1 MSEIASL
8 GYLVINASDL
18 DHWESFACNLLGM
31 QVGQRTEDLLT
42 LRMDER
48 QQRIIIESGR
58 IDDLT
63 ALGWEFNTQLDLAV
77 YLDNLLSKGIEIR
90 EHASAEALQRGVE
103 ALFSCADP
111 NGLSHEF
118 YYGPTFAPISQPFSS
133 PVLSGAGFETGDLGV
148 GHALVVAKD
157 YAQSV
162 NFYTET
168 LGLKISDYI
177 RDSGVFPG
185 VTVDA
190 TFMHTRT
197 GRHHSLATTAIP
209 SEKIL
214 NHMMVQVKSLDDL
227 GLAYDRLREAGVPV
241 IMDIGHHPN
250 DRMTSFYVVT
260 PSGFGLEYGW
270 GGVVINDDEWTIKNY
285 SELSDWGHKFQR

>member
-1 MSEIASL
+1 MSEISSL

-18 DHWESFACNLLGM
+18 DQWESFACHLLGM
-31 QVGQRTEDLLT
+31 QVGKRTDDLLT

-48 QQRIIIESGR
+48 QQRIIIESGS

-63 ALGWEFNTQLDLAV
+63 SLGWEFSTQRDLAV
-77 YLDNLLSKGIEIR
+77 YLDGLRSKGVQIR
-90 EHASAEALQRGVE
+90 EHAAADTSRRGVE
-103 ALFSCADP
+103 VLFSCEDP

-133 PVLSGAGFETGDLGV
+133 PLFCGPGFETGDLGV

-157 YAQSV
+157 YAKSV
-162 NFYTET
+162 DFYNDI

-177 RDSGVFPG
+177 RDSDIFPG

-190 TFMHTRT
+190 TFLHTKT
-197 GRHHSLATTAIP
+197 GRHHSLATAAMP
-209 SEKIL
+209 SEKVL

-227 GLAYDRLREAGVPV
+227 GLAYDRVREAGIPV

-270 GGVVINDDEWTIKNY
+270 GGVVINDDEWVIKNY